1 VENFAAGS
9 SDAPAAFFIL
19 RCAMQ
24 REPLYMKVSIG
35 GDVVRREAEPL
46 HLYDNRGRLIA
57 TRMQPAVRPGELLV
71 ERMGTFPKIIRE
83 VA

>member
-1 VENFAAGS
+1 
-9 SDAPAAFFIL
+9 
-19 RCAMQ
+19 MQ
-24 REPLYMKVSIG
+24 REPLYMKVAIG

-57 TRMQPAVRPGELLV
+57 VRMRPTVRPGEILV
-71 ERMGTFPKIIRE
+71 DRLGTFPAIIQD